1 LFENQTYHSL
11 LSVSLIAY
19 MLVFEQISPDH
30 VKGTNGSLLQIAGCI
45 GIIAAIVAGLP
56 AAHVA
61 GW

>member
-1 LFENQTYHSL
+1 
-11 LSVSLIAY
+11 